1 MNFKELAENLGLEKD
16 ELQEIVELFLETS
29 DTDLHKLRSAI
40 DQGDT
45 QQVFEAAHSIKGAS
59 GNLGFMAISEVAKEV
74 EMKAREKNLYG
85 ANEAVVN
92 IKEELD
98 RIDQALSL
106 NSA

>member
-16 ELQEIVELFLETS
+16 VLQEIVELFLETS
-29 DTDLHKLRSAI
+29 ASDLHKLRLAI
-40 DQGDT
+40 DQEDT
-45 QQVFEAAHSIKGAS
+45 QQVVEAAHSIKGAS
-59 GNLGFMAISEVAKEV
+59 GNLGFMAVSEVAKEV

-98 RIDQALSL
+98 RIDQALSI